1 MGKNVPTCYAYIYIK
16 FYTMYMEYLEC
27 ACYAEL

>member
-1 MGKNVPTCYAYIYIK
+1 MGKNVPTCYAYIYI
-16 FYTMYMEYLEC
+16 YTMYMEYLEC